1 MTAVTAS
8 PRHPDAVGYLNDLA
22 DETNEPWFRIICQLA
37 VAGWS
42 GAIDQGMIEKLT
54 AAYVTQADPAAIPPS
69 SARPTVP
76 PTAATAA
83 TPDYLEALSDFR
95 GLKNLAD
102 SLELD
107 FNKRITLIFGS
118 NGSGKSSLCECLK
131 ALASPDRPRRPLENV
146 RKRGAASPT
155 FGYKFRSDA
164 AQQTWTSAVGFGS
177 RQKTVKYFDNAIA
190 VGNVRDAVDI
200 GRVVVLTPYR
210 LNVFDFAKALT
221 TTFREAL
228 QKAQRENQQKMDEL
242 VAVLQSDFAAFPSC
256 PFGRSG
262 DLDSTTVADLI
273 KLGEGFADGDGL
285 SRSLAAIS
293 ELEKA
298 SSDEGLKLLR
308 AEHRELEELLT
319 ALGVLLTA
327 TSECWALEPWKKLEA
342 LNDKLAAQRTLAGTL
357 IPAGHN
363 LDDLMAL
370 LRAVAR
376 I

>member
-1 MTAVTAS
+1 MTTVAAG

-22 DETNEPWFRIICQLA
+22 DEINEPWFKIICQLA
-37 VAGWS
+37 VAGSS
-42 GAIDQGMIEKLT
+42 GAIDQGSIEKLT
-54 AAYVTQADPAAIPPS
+54 AAYVTQADPSAIPLP

-76 PTAATAA
+76 ATAA
-83 TPDYLEALSDFR
+83 TPDHLEALSDFR

-107 FNKRITLIFGS
+107 FSKRITLIFGS

-164 AQQTWTSAVGFGS
+164 AKQTWTSAVGFGS

-228 QKAQRENQQKMDEL
+228 QKAQRENQEKMAEL
-242 VAVLQSDFAAFPSC
+242 VAVIQSDFAAFPSR
-256 PFGRSG
+256 PFGRNG
-262 DLDSTTVADLI
+262 DLDSTAVADLI
-273 KLGEGFADGDGL
+273 KAGEGFADRDGL

-327 TSECWALEPWKKLEA
+327 TSECWALEPWKKSEA
-342 LNDKLAAQRTLAGTL
+342 LNGRLAAQRTLASTL
-357 IPAGHN
+357 NSCRPQS
-363 LDDLMAL
+363 
-370 LRAVAR
+370 R
-376 I
+376 